1 MNLNKFTVFLAVL
14 FFSLYTANA
23 QNLKSLINQGSTKAK
38 NIVNQNPKSAQL
50 TNTDIVGGL
59 KEALTLGAQNSA
71 SKLSAVDGFFKDAA
85 LKILLPP
92 EAQKVTEVVSK
103 IPGGNKLVDDAIL
116 SMNRAAED
124 AAKSAAPIF
133 VDAIKNM
140 SINDAIGILKGT
152 DTAATHYLKSNT
164 INPLTTAFKPTVEQS
179 LAKVNATQYWNSL
192 MSAYNKIP
200 FNKKI
205 NPDLSAYV
213 TEKAISGV
221 FTQIA
226 VEEQKIRKDP
236 AAQVTNTLKKVF
248 GK

>member
-1 MNLNKFTVFLAVL
+1 MKITFLITL
-14 FFSLYTANA
+14 FLFSVIANG
-23 QNLKSLINQGSTKAK
+23 QNLKNLINQGTTQVK
-38 NIVNQNPKSAQL
+38 NIVNQNPTSAQL
-50 TNTDIVGGL
+50 SNTDIVGGL
-59 KEALTLGAQNSA
+59 KEALTLGAQKSA
-71 SKLSAVDGFFKDAA
+71 SKLSAIDGFFKNAA

-103 IPGGNKLVDDAIL
+103 IPGGNKLIDDAIL

-133 VDAIKNM
+133 VDAIKNI

-164 INPLTTAFKPTVEQS
+164 INPLTIAFKPIIEQS

-205 NPDLSAYV
+205 NPNLSAYV

-226 VEEQKIRKDP
+226 IEEQNIRKNP

>member
-1 MNLNKFTVFLAVL
+1 MSIKFRFFLAVL

-23 QNLKSLINQGSTKAK
+23 QNLKSLIIQSATQTSSVINQ
-38 NIVNQNPKSAQL
+38 IPKSSQL
-50 TNTDIVGGL
+50 SNTDIVNGL
-59 KEALTLGAQNSA
+59 KEALTLGAQKSA

-92 EAQKVTEVVSK
+92 EAQKITDVVSK
-103 IPGGNKLVDDAIL
+103 IPGGNKLIDDAIL

-133 VDAIKNM
+133 INAIKNM
-140 SINDAIGILKGT
+140 SINDAIGILKGP

-164 INPLTTAFKPTVEQS
+164 INPLTTEFKIIIEQS

-213 TEKAISGV
+213 TEKAISGI

-236 AAQVTNTLKKVF
+236 TAQVTNTLKKVF
-248 GK
+248 RK

>member
-1 MNLNKFTVFLAVL
+1 MKITFLITL
-14 FFSLYTANA
+14 FLFSVIANG
-23 QNLKSLINQGSTKAK
+23 QNLKNLINQGTTQVK
-38 NIVNQNPKSAQL
+38 NIVNQNPTSAQL
-50 TNTDIVGGL
+50 SNTDIVSGL

-71 SKLSAVDGFFKDAA
+71 SKLSAIDGFFKNAA
-85 LKILLPP
+85 LKIILPP

-152 DTAATHYLKSNT
+152 DTSATHYLKSNT
-164 INPLTTAFKPTVEQS
+164 INPLTIAFKPIIEQS

-205 NPDLSAYV
+205 NPNLSAYV

-226 VEEQKIRKDP
+226 IEEQNIRKNP

>member
-1 MNLNKFTVFLAVL
+1 MKITFLTTL
-14 FFSLYTANA
+14 FLVSVITNA
-23 QNLKSLINQGSTKAK
+23 QNLKSLIKQSAAQTSSV
-38 NIVNQNPKSAQL
+38 VNQIPKSSQL
-50 TNTDIVGGL
+50 SNTDIVSGL

-164 INPLTTAFKPTVEQS
+164 MNPLTTAFKPTIEQS

-226 VEEQKIRKDP
+226 IEEQKIRKDP

>member
-1 MNLNKFTVFLAVL
+1 MKITFLITL
-14 FFSLYTANA
+14 FLFSVIANG
-23 QNLKSLINQGSTKAK
+23 QNLKNLINQGTTQVK
-38 NIVNQNPKSAQL
+38 NIVNQNPTSAQL
-50 TNTDIVGGL
+50 SNTDIVGGL
-59 KEALTLGAQNSA
+59 KEALTLGAQKSA

-124 AAKSAAPIF
+124 ATKSAAPIF

-164 INPLTTAFKPTVEQS
+164 INPLTIAFKPIIEQS

-205 NPDLSAYV
+205 DPNLSAYV

-226 VEEQKIRKDP
+226 IEEQNIRKNP

>member
-1 MNLNKFTVFLAVL
+1 MKITFLITL
-14 FFSLYTANA
+14 FLFSVIANG
-23 QNLKSLINQGSTKAK
+23 QNLKNLINQGTTQVK
-38 NIVNQNPKSAQL
+38 NIVNQNPTSAQL
-50 TNTDIVGGL
+50 SNTDIVGGL
-59 KEALTLGAQNSA
+59 KEALTLGAQKSA
-71 SKLSAVDGFFKDAA
+71 SKLSAIDGFFKNAA

-124 AAKSAAPIF
+124 ATKSAAPIF
-133 VDAIKNM
+133 IDAIKNM

-164 INPLTTAFKPTVEQS
+164 INPLTIAFKPIIEQS

-205 NPDLSAYV
+205 NPNLSAYV

-226 VEEQKIRKDP
+226 IEEQNIRKNP

>member
-1 MNLNKFTVFLAVL
+1 M
-14 FFSLYTANA
+14 
-23 QNLKSLINQGSTKAK
+23 
-38 NIVNQNPKSAQL
+38 
-50 TNTDIVGGL
+50 
-59 KEALTLGAQNSA
+59 KEALTLGAQKSA
-71 SKLSAVDGFFKDAA
+71 SKLSAIDGFFKNAA

-152 DTAATHYLKSNT
+152 DTSATHYLKSNT
-164 INPLTTAFKPTVEQS
+164 INPLTIAFKPIIEQS

-205 NPDLSAYV
+205 NPNLSAYV

-226 VEEQKIRKDP
+226 IEEQNIRKNP

>member
-1 MNLNKFTVFLAVL
+1 MSIKFTVFLAVL
-14 FFSLYTANA
+14 FFSIYTANA
-23 QNLKSLINQGSTKAK
+23 QNLKSLIKQSAIQTNSVINQIPQSSQLS
-38 NIVNQNPKSAQL
+38 NSDIVN
-50 TNTDIVGGL
+50 GL
-59 KEALTLGAQNSA
+59 KEALTLGAQKSG

-92 EAQKVTEVVSK
+92 EAQKISDMVSK

-133 VDAIKNM
+133 IDASKNI
-140 SINDAIGILKGT
+140 SINDAIGILKGN

-164 INPLTTAFKPTVEQS
+164 INPLTIAFKPTIEQS

-192 MSAYNKIP
+192 MSAYNKFP

-213 TEKAISGV
+213 TEKTISGV

>member
-1 MNLNKFTVFLAVL
+1 MSINFTVFLAVH
-14 FFSLYTANA
+14 FFSIYSANA
-23 QNLKSLINQGSTKAK
+23 QNLKSLIKQSAIQTNSVINQIPQS
-38 NIVNQNPKSAQL
+38 SQL
-50 TNTDIVGGL
+50 SNTDIVNGL
-59 KEALTLGAQNSA
+59 KEALTLGAQKSA

-92 EAQKVTEVVSK
+92 EAQKISDMVSK

-133 VDAIKNM
+133 IDAIKKI
-140 SINDAIGILKGT
+140 SINDAIGILKGN

-164 INPLTTAFKPTVEQS
+164 INPLTIAFKPTIEQS

-192 MSAYNKIP
+192 MSAYNKFP

-213 TEKAISGV
+213 TEKTISGV

>member
-1 MNLNKFTVFLAVL
+1 MKITFLITL
-14 FFSLYTANA
+14 FLFSVIANG
-23 QNLKSLINQGSTKAK
+23 QNLKNLINQGTTQVKK
-38 NIVNQNPKSAQL
+38 IVNQNPTSAQL
-50 TNTDIVGGL
+50 SNTDIVGGL
-59 KEALTLGAQNSA
+59 KEALTLGAQKSA
-71 SKLSAVDGFFKDAA
+71 SKLSAIDGFFKDAA

-92 EAQKVTEVVSK
+92 EAQKITEVVSK
-103 IPGGNKLVDDAIL
+103 IPGGNKLIDDAIL

-164 INPLTTAFKPTVEQS
+164 INPLTIAFKPIIEQS

-205 NPDLSAYV
+205 NPNLSAYV

-226 VEEQKIRKDP
+226 IEEQNIRKNP

>member
-1 MNLNKFTVFLAVL
+1 MNINFTVFLAVH
-14 FFSLYTANA
+14 FFSIYSANA
-23 QNLKSLINQGSTKAK
+23 QNLKSLIKQ
-38 NIVNQNPKSAQL
+38 SAIQTNSVINKIPQSSQL
-50 TNTDIVGGL
+50 SNTDIVNGL
-59 KEALTLGAQNSA
+59 KEALTLGAQKSA

-92 EAQKVTEVVSK
+92 EAQKISDMVSK

-133 VDAIKNM
+133 IDAIKKI
-140 SINDAIGILKGT
+140 SINDAIGILKGN

-164 INPLTTAFKPTVEQS
+164 INPLTIAFKPTIEQS

-192 MSAYNKIP
+192 MSAYNKFP

-213 TEKAISGV
+213 TEKTISGV

>member
-1 MNLNKFTVFLAVL
+1 
-14 FFSLYTANA
+14 
-23 QNLKSLINQGSTKAK
+23 
-38 NIVNQNPKSAQL
+38 VN
-50 TNTDIVGGL
+50 GL
-59 KEALTLGAQNSA
+59 KEALTLGAQKSA

-92 EAQKVTEVVSK
+92 EAQKITDVVSK
-103 IPGGNKLVDDAIL
+103 IPGGNKLIDDAIL

-133 VDAIKNM
+133 INAIKNM
-140 SINDAIGILKGT
+140 SINDAIGILKGP

-164 INPLTTAFKPTVEQS
+164 INPLTTEFKIIIEQS

-213 TEKAISGV
+213 TEKAISGI

-236 AAQVTNTLKKVF
+236 TAQVTNTLKKVF
-248 GK
+248 RK

>member
-1 MNLNKFTVFLAVL
+1 MKITFLITL
-14 FFSLYTANA
+14 FLFSVIANG
-23 QNLKSLINQGSTKAK
+23 QNLKNLINQGTTQVK
-38 NIVNQNPKSAQL
+38 NIVNQNPTSAQL
-50 TNTDIVGGL
+50 SNTDIVGGL
-59 KEALTLGAQNSA
+59 KEALTLGAQKSA
-71 SKLSAVDGFFKDAA
+71 SKLSAIDGFFKNAA

-124 AAKSAAPIF
+124 ATKSAAPIF

-164 INPLTTAFKPTVEQS
+164 INPLTIAFKPIIEQS

-205 NPDLSAYV
+205 NPNLSAYV

-226 VEEQKIRKDP
+226 IEEQNIRKNP

>member
-1 MNLNKFTVFLAVL
+1 MKITFLITL
-14 FFSLYTANA
+14 FWFSLFANA
-23 QNLKSLINQGSTKAK
+23 QNLKSLINKGESQTK
-38 NIVNQNPKSAQL
+38 NVVNQIPKSSQL
-50 TNTDIVGGL
+50 SNTDIVSGL
-59 KEALTLGAQNSA
+59 KEALTLGTQNSA
-71 SKLSAVDGFFKDAA
+71 SRLSAVDGFFKDAA

-133 VDAIKNM
+133 IDAIKNM

-164 INPLTTAFKPTVEQS
+164 INPLTIAFKPIIEQS

-205 NPDLSAYV
+205 NPNLSAYV

-226 VEEQKIRKDP
+226 IEEQNIRKNP

-248 GK
+248 GKL

>member
-1 MNLNKFTVFLAVL
+1 MKITFLITL
-14 FFSLYTANA
+14 FLFSVIANG
-23 QNLKSLINQGSTKAK
+23 QNLKNLINQGTTQVK

-50 TNTDIVGGL
+50 SNTDIVSGL

-71 SKLSAVDGFFKDAA
+71 SKLSAIDGFFKNAA

-92 EAQKVTEVVSK
+92 EAQKITEVVSK
-103 IPGGNKLVDDAIL
+103 IPGGNKLIDDAIL

-124 AAKSAAPIF
+124 ATKSAAPIF
-133 VDAIKNM
+133 IDAIKNM

-164 INPLTTAFKPTVEQS
+164 INPLTIAFKPIIEQS

-205 NPDLSAYV
+205 NPNLSAYV

-226 VEEQKIRKDP
+226 IEEQNIRKNP